1 MKPDQ
6 HVTISVGSGVILG
19 MLLRSWTAGVS
30 CCLLGIFVDIDHFFD
45 LWLNR
50 GFTLSPKKLL
60 DFCYNGESKK
70 FFDILHGYEYIP
82 LLCWIGT
89 VPRLKN
95 LAWGL
100 TLGYTLHIL
109 GDQLFNT
116 HLNRWTYFLT
126 YRILKRFESAS
137 IVLSRPYAEP
147 HVHHH

>member
-19 MLLRSWTAGVS
+19 MLLRSWVAGIS
-30 CCLLGIFVDIDHFFD
+30 CCLVGIFIDIDHYFD

-60 DFCYNGESKK
+60 DFCYNGETKR
-70 FFDILHGYEYIP
+70 FFAILHGYEFIP
-82 LLCWIGT
+82 LLCWLGT
-89 VPRLKN
+89 IPGLKN

-100 TLGYTLHIL
+100 TLGYTVHIV

-126 YRILKRFESAS
+126 YRILMGFKSKN
-137 IVLSRPYAEP
+137 IVLSRPYADA
-147 HVHHH
+147 HLHDH